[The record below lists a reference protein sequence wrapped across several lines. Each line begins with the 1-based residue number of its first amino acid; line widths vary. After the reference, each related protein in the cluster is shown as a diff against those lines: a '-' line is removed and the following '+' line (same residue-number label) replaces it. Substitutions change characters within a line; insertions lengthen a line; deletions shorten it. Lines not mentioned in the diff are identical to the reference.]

1 MHVFWPIVVAL
12 LTGSSGDRPA
22 VAPIVH
28 VRAAANA
35 ASMLVDAAAQSAVVR
50 DLITRLSATDV
61 IVYVEVT
68 ASPQVAL
75 ARTKLVTAT
84 PGARFLRIGL
94 RTTLPPYDV
103 TPLIA
108 HELQHA
114 VEIAENA
121 DVRDEDAVRRLFSS
135 IGYQHGID
143 SYETDAAK
151 YVERIVRE
159 EIRRRAPNP

>member
-22 VAPIVH
+22 VTPIVH

-68 ASPQVAL
+68 ASPHDSSERMQ
-75 ARTKLVTAT
+75 
-84 PGARFLRIGL
+84 RFSFTDPFGNRIEFL
-94 RTTLPPYDV
+94 EY
-103 TPLIA
+103 
-108 HELQHA
+108 HA
-114 VEIAENA
+114 GHA
-121 DVRDEDAVRRLFSS
+121 
-135 IGYQHGID
+135 GH
-143 SYETDAAK
+143 
-151 YVERIVRE
+151 
-159 EIRRRAPNP
+159 